1 MPIRVF
7 TKEVRYIHELS
18 LTLEHSMSI
27 SSPAVPGLTHK
38 DAFLAE
44 LARFCGRNNDHILV
58 VGDFNIIRFSSE
70 KNKNT
75 GVHAHSDKFNYIISS
90 YEFIDIHM
98 NTGGVVCVKLNDQ
111 EGPYFVSHKGVRQV
125 NPLTPILFSFV
136 ADYLARMVRQ
146 A

>member
-1 MPIRVF
+1 MPIRIV

-75 GVHAHSDKFNYIISS
+75 EVHAHSDKFNYIISS

-98 NTGGVVCVKLNDQ
+98 NGGKYTWSNNQ
-111 EGPYFVSHKGVRQV
+111 SPPQ
-125 NPLTPILFSFV
+125 P
-136 ADYLARMVRQ
+136 
-146 A
+146 